1 MLLVSCK
8 AKLAAKNHSQKIA
21 RKLTVLK
28 LCVVY
33 HSNLR
38 LKRRYVEE
46 WTIDEHPQ
54 MWCGLL
60 LPAQD
65 AFHEQL

>member
-1 MLLVSCK
+1 MS
-8 AKLAAKNHSQKIA
+8 

-38 LKRRYVEE
+38 LKKRFVEE